1 MEEETPDCRWRLV
14 DVTCPGIRKA
24 LMGPWVWDYTEQE
37 LSEISEREGEELGA
51 HVSMST
57 C

>member
-1 MEEETPDCRWRLV
+1 VEEETPDYRWRLV